1 MTRKECRIQ
10 TTDQYRAAFVTE
22 SNHASRSII
31 VIGSVGLWGT
41 STIVGMRSLC
51 DQEVA
56 VE

>member
-1 MTRKECRIQ
+1 MTRKECGIQ

-22 SNHASRSII
+22 SNHASRTII